1 MFQHL
6 SSALLG
12 LDLDA
17 AKWTQPELE
26 QLFKDLQ
33 TLMFGKVSVIKQMT
47 YFAYHTQLYDIPY
60 TDLDE
65 VTAVMQNLIEGLR
78 YYVAAGE
85 TLNSLYKN
93 V

>member
-6 SSALLG
+6 SRALLG

-26 QLFKDLQ
+26 QLFKHLQ
-33 TLMFGKVSVIKQMT
+33 TLLTGEKSLIKQMT

-65 VTAVMQNLIEGLR
+65 VTEVMRNLIEGLR
-78 YYVAAGE
+78 NYVAAGE
-85 TLNSLYKN
+85 TLNSL
-93 V
+93 